1 MYVCNDFSFPDYDLC
16 RVKIL
21 HSCGRNFFVDDNE
34 RKEKEEGTKRRWK
47 EMFAYRYQFA
57 LRSYSNNLI

>member
-34 RKEKEEGTKRRWK
+34 RKEKEGNEKAMERNVC
-47 EMFAYRYQFA
+47 
-57 LRSYSNNLI
+57 L